1 MYITR
6 PKLKSMLAHIILNS
20 LSSIACLAFMVMKRL
35 QNRSLQPKEAQAAR
49 SADDRAA
56 LQLEESNARD
66 AAKAALRQ
74 WYMHGYN
81 TADACIANL
90 QRESNLQEVAAILGW
105 QEQKGRRNGYVML
118 TTLLTG
124 TLRPMIIVLDYEDC
138 DTGGVTYRQLH
149 QQIRYNSKLENK
161 VSLRMCPLRLW
172 YEHMQHSCP
181 IPERFALPATDVQ
194 CRNLLGTTLLYF
206 PYVHLADKCQHMH
219 RSSERTVGPSRS

>member
-1 MYITR
+1 
-6 PKLKSMLAHIILNS
+6 
-20 LSSIACLAFMVMKRL
+20 MVMKRL

-105 QEQKGRRNGYVML
+105 QEQKGHRNGYVML

-124 TLRPMIIVLDYEDC
+124 TLRPTIIVLD
-138 DTGGVTYRQLH
+138 
-149 QQIRYNSKLENK
+149 
-161 VSLRMCPLRLW
+161 
-172 YEHMQHSCP
+172 
-181 IPERFALPATDVQ
+181 
-194 CRNLLGTTLLYF
+194 
-206 PYVHLADKCQHMH
+206 
-219 RSSERTVGPSRS
+219 